1 MEEFIKFK
9 KIPRYS
15 RNCVVTEKIDGTNGV
30 IRVTEYEEV
39 LAGSRKGWL
48 NLHQD
53 NHGFYKWA
61 SEHVR
66 ELAVGLGVGT
76 HFGEWWGSTINRG
89 YGLKEKRF
97 SLFNRKK
104 WHEGNIPS
112 CCHVVPILWA
122 GIFPPPVHTIM
133 EDLLTTGS
141 IAAPG
146 YHRPEG
152 IVIFHAAGNTM
163 FKKTFEKDE
172 GGKDDELG

>member
-1 MEEFIKFK
+1 MEEFIKFP

-15 RNCVVTEKIDGTNGV
+15 RDCVVTEKIDGTNGV
-30 IRVTEYEEV
+30 IRVTESGAIM
-39 LAGSRKGWL
+39 AGSRSRWL
-48 NLHQD
+48 CLEND
-53 NHGFYKWA
+53 NHGFCKWVVENRKA
-61 SEHVR
+61 LGVW
-66 ELAVGLGVGT
+66 LGVGT
-76 HFGEWWGSTINRG
+76 HFGEWWGQGINRG

-97 SLFNRKK
+97 SLFNRKR

-172 GGKDDELG
+172 GGKDYELG